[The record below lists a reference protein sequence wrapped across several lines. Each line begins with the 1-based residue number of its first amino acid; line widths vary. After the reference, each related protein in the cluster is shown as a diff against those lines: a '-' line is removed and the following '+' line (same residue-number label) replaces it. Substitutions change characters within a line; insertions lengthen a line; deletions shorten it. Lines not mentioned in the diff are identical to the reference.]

1 MFLVDLD
8 KYLLIGILPD
18 RTQAELK
25 KTFLQWGSDVLEQ
38 IEEVSIDLWKGYKN
52 IVSEGYPADY

>member
-1 MFLVDLD
+1 LFLVDLD
-8 KYLLIGILPD
+8 KSLLIGILPD
-18 RTQAELK
+18 RTQEELK

-52 IVSEGYPADY
+52 LVG